1 MKLYKSAVQRPITT
15 LMVFV
20 ALMAIGAY
28 SLRNLPVDL
37 YPEIDPPFISIFTL
51 YPGASASD
59 IETNV
64 TRPLEDNLSTITDL
78 KEITSVSR
86 DDVSTIV
93 LEFEYETNLDEA
105 TNEVR
110 DVIGRI
116 LRFLPEDVEQPII
129 FKFSSAMIPVMILAA
144 TADESYP
151 ALAKIID
158 QDVVNPLSRIEGV
171 GTVGV
176 AGAPIREVQVNV
188 DPEKLDAFN
197 ITVEQIGSVLAM
209 ENISLPS
216 GNLKMGQVDYPLRF
230 VGEFQESRHIND
242 IVIGNVHGVPVYVSD
257 VAEVKD
263 TLRELTIEERLNQRQ
278 GLRLIVQRQSGANTV
293 QIANEINN
301 RLPGIRENLPP
312 DVELMM
318 IIDLS
323 EFITDAVDNLVNI
336 LYFAAIFVTI
346 VVLFF
351 IGRWRATFIIILTIP
366 VSLVAAFIYLYFTGN
381 SLNLIS
387 LSSLTIAMGMV
398 VDDAIV
404 VLENATKHIEKG
416 SSPREAAIY
425 GTNEVGLAVVASTLT
440 VLAVFLPLTMISG
453 LMGLFFRQLGF
464 IVAITVSVSTIAAL
478 SLTPMLTSKLMKEG
492 GGRSSGFGP
501 KATAAIVRALEGLDN
516 GYEQLLTWAV
526 SRKALVTIVSLLI
539 FVGSFFLMP
548 FIGTTFMP
556 DSDQNRV
563 DVNIELPIGL
573 RLEETTKTAYAIEQ
587 LIEERFPEIDMY
599 SVSSGAATE
608 GMFFGSGMAGSHTI
622 NITMRLVP
630 QRERDRDVW
639 QISEA
644 LRRDLRQFPEIVNF
658 SVSTEGGGGFGM
670 GAPVQVEISGDDFD
684 ETGRVAE
691 ELMSRMANIPGVRD
705 INLSRGPERPELR
718 IIPDQK
724 KMALFGL
731 NANTVSQA
739 IRNRVEGMTAT
750 LYREDG
756 EEYDVVIRH
765 KEEFRSSIAHI
776 ENISVRTPAGHLVKV
791 KEFAT
796 VEEFFSPPNIERKN
810 RIRYLTVN
818 SALHERSLGDVTADI
833 QAELD
838 QMDIPEEISVA
849 FGGAIQDQQEA
860 FADLLLLLF
869 LAIFLVYVVMAAQF
883 ESFRM
888 PFIIMLAVPFAF
900 TGVIL
905 ALFISGTEL
914 SVISMIGGIILVGIV
929 VKNSIVLIDFTNLMY
944 ARGMS
949 IVQSVITAGKSRL
962 RPVLM
967 TTLTTLLAM
976 IPMVLT
982 RGEGSEIW
990 APMAIAVI
998 GGLSFSTLVTLVFVP
1013 VVYTMFGARK
1023 IKKDRRRAQRRING
1037 NHK

>member
-1 MKLYKSAVQRPITT
+1 MKLYRSAVQRPVTT

-20 ALMAIGAY
+20 ALMAIGIF
-28 SLRNLPVDL
+28 SLRNLPIDL
-37 YPEIDPPFISIFTL
+37 YPEIEPPFISVFTV

-64 TRPLEDNLSTITDL
+64 TRPLEDNMSTITDL
-78 KEITSVSR
+78 KEISSVSR
-86 DDVSTIV
+86 DDVSLIMM
-93 LEFEYETNLDEA
+93 EFEYETNLDEA
-105 TNEVR
+105 TNEIR

-116 LRFLPEDVEQPII
+116 IRFLPEDIEQPTI
-129 FKFSSAMIPVMILAA
+129 FKFTSAMIPVMVMAA

-158 QDVVNPLSRIEGV
+158 QEVVNPLNRIEGV
-171 GTVGV
+171 GTIAV
-176 AGAPIREVQVNV
+176 AGEPVREIQVNV

-197 ITVEQIGSVLAM
+197 ITVEQIGGVLAT
-209 ENISLPS
+209 ENINLPA
-216 GNLKMGQVDYPLRF
+216 GNIKMGQIDYPLRF

-242 IVIGNVHGVPVYVSD
+242 IVIGNFGGTPVYVSD
-257 VAEVKD
+257 VAVVQD
-263 TLRELTIEERLNQRQ
+263 TLREMTVEERLDQRL

-293 QIANEINN
+293 QIANEITK
-301 RLPGIRENLPP
+301 RLPEIREALPP
-312 DVELMM
+312 DVELVT
-318 IIDLS
+318 IVDLS
-323 EFITDAVDNLVNI
+323 EFIVDSIDNLVRI

-351 IGRWRATFIIILTIP
+351 IGRWRATFIIVLTIP
-366 VSLVAAFIYLYFTGN
+366 VSLVAAFVYLYFTGN

-404 VLENATKHIEKG
+404 VLENSAKHIERG

-478 SLTPMLTSKLMKEG
+478 SLTPMLSSKLMTAG

-501 KATAAIVRALEGLDN
+501 KFTGGIIRILEAIDSGYVR
-516 GYEQLLTWAV
+516 LLTGAV
-526 SRKALVTIVSLLI
+526 KRKAMVSVLSILI

-556 DSDQNRV
+556 DSDQNRI
-563 DVNIELPIGL
+563 DMEIELPIGL
-573 RLEETTKTAYAIEQ
+573 RLEETRKTAHAIEQ
-587 LIEERFPEIDMY
+587 IIEEKYPEIDMY
-599 SVSSGAATE
+599 SVSSGATT
-608 GMFFGSGMAGSHTI
+608 GMLFGGQRGSHTI
-622 NITMRLVP
+622 GAILRLVP

-639 QISEA
+639 QIAES
-644 LRRDLRQFPEIVNF
+644 LRGELRQFPEIVTY
-658 SVSTEGGGGFGM
+658 SVSTDGGGGMGL
-670 GAPVQVEISGDDFD
+670 GAPVQVEVYGDDFD
-684 ETGRVAE
+684 QTNMVAE
-691 ELMSRMANIPGVRD
+691 ELSRRMENIPGLRD
-705 INLSRGPERPELR
+705 INLSRGPERPDLR
-718 IIPDQK
+718 IVPDQE
-724 KMALFGL
+724 KMAMFGL
-731 NANTVSQA
+731 NASTVSQA
-739 IRNRVEGMTAT
+739 VRNRVEGMTAT

-765 KEEFRSSIAHI
+765 KEEFRNSIAHI
-776 ENISVRTPAGHLVKV
+776 ENISVRTPAGQMVRIR
-791 KEFAT
+791 EFAS
-796 VEEFFSPPNIERKN
+796 VEEYFSPPNIERKN
-810 RIRYLTVN
+810 RIRYLTIN

-833 QAELD
+833 RAELAE
-838 QMDIPEEISVA
+838 MDLPEGVSIA

-860 FADLLLLLF
+860 FADLLLLLA

-900 TGVIL
+900 SGVMI
-905 ALFISGTEL
+905 ALFITGTEL

-944 ARGMS
+944 ARGMT
-949 IVQSVITAGKSRL
+949 IVQSVITAGRSRL

-976 IPMVLT
+976 IPMALS

-998 GGLSFSTLVTLVFVP
+998 GGLTFSTLVTLVFVP

-1023 IKKDRRRAQRRING
+1023 LKSQRKQAQKQING
-1037 NHK
+1037 FS